1 MLGLACFLTSPI
13 KFALN
18 RNSKLTEQTHRGTGV
33 LPVIHRRDACA
44 TMIVGF
50 IVAMS
55 LLGPRVA
62 AAAPVSFDVDVMAV
76 LSKAGCN
83 AGVCHGNQNGKGGFK
98 LSLRGDHPQR
108 DYRALTRDQMGRRIN
123 RVDPAGSLILLKPGG
138 RLAHEGGKR
147 FDRDSTEYKILRAW
161 IADGTPRRLDG
172 PKLTALRVTP
182 ASKIVFAPVD
192 SVQLKVEATFSD
204 GSRRDVTSLAVYEP
218 SNLLATVTAG
228 GRARRVGF
236 GETTILVRYL
246 HKHLPVTLAFM
257 PERKG
262 FAWTGAKPSN
272 YIDRHVLAKLRKLRM
287 NPSELCDDST
297 FVRRAFL
304 DAIGLPPTADEARA
318 FVADKNAD
326 KRKQL
331 IDRLLAREEFNDW
344 WALKWADLLRVE
356 EKLLDAKGVKVFHG
370 WIRQSF
376 AENKP
381 LDRFVREILT
391 AHGSTYANPPT
402 NFYRA
407 LRNPI
412 ARAETTAQLFL
423 GVRVQCAKCHNH
435 PFGRWTQDDYYGW
448 ASFFVRVDY
457 KIIKNDR
464 RDKFDKQEFKGEQ
477 IVLMKD
483 SGEMKNPTT
492 GKQAVPRLLGEA
504 PAKLS
509 SDQQRLVM
517 MADWLTAAE
526 NEQFARAQVNRIWYH
541 LMGAGIVTPIDDFR
555 ATNPPINGP
564 LLDALAND
572 FVEHKFDLRHLIRTI
587 MNSRTYQLSAEPNA
601 TNRDDAVNFSHA
613 LVRRLSAEQLHDAIH
628 LAAGVK
634 SRFNGYD
641 EGTRAVQLAGVK
653 SYRRRDK
660 RPTAGEMF
668 LKTFGKPGRLLSCE
682 CERSNDTTLKQAFV
696 LISGQ
701 MVNDVLQRDGGRVD
715 VLAKSK
721 KTNRQ
726 IVEELTWTTLSRPPS
741 DAEITGLVA
750 HLNQAKDR
758 KSGVEDVA
766 WALINAKE
774 FLLRK

>member
-1 MLGLACFLTSPI
+1 MPTLLPTSPLLRLFVMACLI
-13 KFALN
+13 LFAG
-18 RNSKLTEQTHRGTGV
+18 NS
-33 LPVIHRRDACA
+33 
-44 TMIVGF
+44 
-50 IVAMS
+50 
-55 LLGPRVA
+55 

-83 AGVCHGNQNGKGGFK
+83 AGACHGNQNGKGGFK
-98 LSLRGDHPQR
+98 LSLRGENAGRDH
-108 DYRALTRDQMGRRIN
+108 RALVRDQMGRRIN
-123 RVDPAGSLILLKPGG
+123 RVDPDGSLILLKPGG
-138 RLAHEGGKR
+138 RMAHEGGKR
-147 FDRDSTEYKILRAW
+147 FDRDSTEYQILRDW
-161 IADGTPRRLDG
+161 IAKGTPRRLDA
-172 PKLTALRVTP
+172 PKLTSLKVTP
-182 ASKIVFAPVD
+182 ASKIVFAPTG

-228 GRARRVGF
+228 GRVDRVGF
-236 GETTILVRYL
+236 GETTISVRYL
-246 HKHLPVTLAFM
+246 QEQIPVTLAFM

-262 FAWTGAKPSN
+262 FAWSDAKPRN
-272 YIDRHVLAKLRKLRM
+272 YIDRHVLAKLRRLRM
-287 NPSELCDDST
+287 NPSLLCDDST
-297 FVRRAFL
+297 FVRRAYL
-304 DAIGLPPTADEARA
+304 DAIGLPPTAEEARA
-318 FVADKNAD
+318 FVADKNPD

-331 IDRLLAREEFNDW
+331 IDRLLTREEFNDW

-356 EKLLDAKGVKVFHG
+356 EKLLDSKGVKVFHG

-381 LDRFVREILT
+381 LDQFAREILT

-423 GVRVQCAKCHNH
+423 GVRMQCAKCHNH

-448 ASFFVRVDY
+448 ASFFARVDY

-483 SGEMKNPTT
+483 SGEMKNPAT
-492 GKQAVPRLLGEA
+492 GKQASPRLLGA
-504 PAKLS
+504 GPAKLS
-509 SDQQRLVM
+509 SDTQRLEM

-541 LMGAGIVTPIDDFR
+541 LLGAGIVTPIDDFR

-564 LLDALAND
+564 LLDALSKD
-572 FVEHKFDLRHLIRTI
+572 FIKHKFDVRHLIRTI

-601 TNRDDAVNFSHA
+601 TNRDDDVNFSHA

-641 EGTRAVQLAGVK
+641 EGTRAVQLPGVQ
-653 SYRRRDK
+653 SFRRRDK
-660 RPTAGEMF
+660 RATSGEMF

-682 CERSNDTTLKQAFV
+682 CERSDDTTLKQAFV
-696 LISGQ
+696 LVSGQ
-701 MVNDVLQRDGGRVD
+701 MVNDALQRDGGRVD

-721 KTNRQ
+721 KTSRE
-726 IVEELTWTTLSRPPS
+726 IVDELTWATLSRSPS
-741 DAEITGLVA
+741 DAELAGLVA
-750 HLNQAKDR
+750 HMDKAKDR
-758 KSGVEDVA
+758 KSGIEDIA